1 MQLQSADAEL
11 DPNAEMGA
19 FLFDGTFEVL
29 VEGWR
34 RKRGSAIVG

>member
-11 DPNAEMGA
+11 DPDAEMGA
-19 FLFDGTFEVL
+19 FWFGGTFEVL

-34 RKRGSAIVG
+34 QKSGSAIVG